1 MRNYCLLLMILIS
14 EISFGQITGV
24 VKDSISNEPIPYV
37 NIWVENENLG
47 TTANENGAFTL
58 NTNTNSKTF
67 IFSSIGYETKK
78 VNSELIKNVVKLK
91 PKITELQ
98 EIVVK
103 ANKQKNEKVI
113 GSFKKSE
120 INFYF
125 ACGKVP
131 WITARFF
138 DFNENFNQ
146 TPFLKMI
153 RILTKSDV
161 KDSKFNIRLY
171 SVNENGSPGAYVYDK
186 NILGVA
192 RKGEKITEIDISKL
206 NIKFPEK
213 GLFIAIEW
221 LIIESNKYEFSYSM
235 NDSKKKYQG
244 IHYEPEIGTVP
255 SETDEN
261 SWIYNQGKWKKVWK
275 NSGPIKR
282 YKDKYNLL
290 AIELTL
296 TN

>member
-1 MRNYCLLLMILIS
+1 MKKIS
-14 EISFGQITGV
+14 GIGFLFIFFSFAGYDQETY
-24 VKDSISNEPIPYV
+24 SRQ
-37 NIWVENENLG
+37 NLG
-47 TTANENGAFTL
+47 QASQKDLDLYLGKTVNL
-58 NTNTNSKTF
+58 N
-67 IFSSIGYETKK
+67 
-78 VNSELIKNVVKLK
+78 
-91 PKITELQ
+91 
-98 EIVVK
+98 
-103 ANKQKNEKVI
+103 
-113 GSFKKSE
+113 KSE

-153 RILTKSDV
+153 RILTNSDV

-171 SVNENGSPGAYVYDK
+171 SVNEDGSPGVYVYDK

-192 RKGEKITEIDISKL
+192 RKGKEITEIDISKL
-206 NIKFPEK
+206 NIEFPEK

-221 LIIESNKYEFSYSM
+221 LIIESNKYEYSYSM
-235 NDSKKKYQG
+235 NDLKEKYLG
-244 IHYEPEIGTVP
+244 IYYEPGLGTIP

-261 SWIYNQGKWKKVWK
+261 SWIYNQGKWEKAPK
-275 NSGPIKR
+275 NSGPNKR
-282 YKDKYNLL
+282 YKDKHNLL